1 MIRSSYLCG
10 VDIQDTGAQLPKI
23 CCPSAALAASA
34 PPPHNQKQEGEEG
47 EGSGG
52 AEEVDSYSGHP
63 GTRLVAAR
71 DSCGVSRPDMRI
83 VGGQDAP
90 IGKFPWLVNL
100 GYQQRGAGEKVFKC
114 GGSLIGPRH
123 IVTAAHCV
131 TQLPRGF
138 ELTTI
143 RVGEHDLDTELDCDT
158 CPPAQD
164 IAVEDVIF
172 HPSYGKPEAFQNDIA
187 VVKLAHNVTENE
199 FVVPICLPWADDAE
213 NYVDGARAGAGAALT
228 EVAGWGATTITGRRP
243 ASVLQVLDVAVTD
256 SAECRDIYKERGG
269 VLGDSQICAGGAKGK
284 VRIKSV
290 QVAILTG
297 DVQDSCVGDSGSGL
311 MRSLPDEA
319 RSGLDRWD
327 LIGVVSF
334 GPRLCGTEGVPGVS
348 PAAAADAHN
357 LLMSCCRC
365 TPESTAISTGFW
377 TPSTQNKYQIHL
389 CENCDNLLFNELK
402 VGFNYM

>member
-1 MIRSSYLCG
+1 MLEEKNICAGKILAPSSSALTKVLFRSSYLCG

-34 PPPHNQKQEGEEG
+34 PPPAKQKQEGEGEG
-47 EGSGG
+47 EGTG
-52 AEEVDSYSGHP
+52 EEEEEEDRYSGHP

-269 VLGDSQICAGGAKGK
+269 VLGDSQICAGGTKGK
-284 VRIKSV
+284 VCIKSA
-290 QVAILTG
+290 QVAALTG
-297 DVQDSCVGDSGSGL
+297 MLRTRV
-311 MRSLPDEA
+311 
-319 RSGLDRWD
+319 W
-327 LIGVVSF
+327 
-334 GPRLCGTEGVPGVS
+334 GT
-348 PAAAADAHN
+348 AAA
-357 LLMSCCRC
+357 
-365 TPESTAISTGFW
+365 G
-377 TPSTQNKYQIHL
+377 
-389 CENCDNLLFNELK
+389 
-402 VGFNYM
+402 

>member
-1 MIRSSYLCG
+1 M
-10 VDIQDTGAQLPKI
+10 
-23 CCPSAALAASA
+23 
-34 PPPHNQKQEGEEG
+34 
-47 EGSGG
+47 
-52 AEEVDSYSGHP
+52 
-63 GTRLVAAR
+63 
-71 DSCGVSRPDMRI
+71 
-83 VGGQDAP
+83 
-90 IGKFPWLVNL
+90 
-100 GYQQRGAGEKVFKC
+100 FKC

-284 VRIKSV
+284 VCIKSA
-290 QVAILTG
+290 QVAALTG
-297 DVQDSCVGDSGSGL
+297 MLRTRV
-311 MRSLPDEA
+311 
-319 RSGLDRWD
+319 W
-327 LIGVVSF
+327 
-334 GPRLCGTEGVPGVS
+334 GT
-348 PAAAADAHN
+348 AAA
-357 LLMSCCRC
+357 
-365 TPESTAISTGFW
+365 G
-377 TPSTQNKYQIHL
+377 
-389 CENCDNLLFNELK
+389 
-402 VGFNYM
+402 